1 MKFWNFQFKCLFP
14 TGITNDMI
22 RAQDCRRFDVVRMCG
37 LQGYKSIVFGN
48 ILLVGREVGMGGWG
62 TLDVY
67 VIDGGCQGKNL
78 LL

>member
-1 MKFWNFQFKCLFP
+1 M
-14 TGITNDMI
+14 
-22 RAQDCRRFDVVRMCG
+22 VRMCG
-37 LQGYKSIVFGN
+37 LQGYEWIVFRN